1 MFVVL
6 LPQVCGPR
14 DLAAPCQRFCRLAC
28 SKDNVISA
36 LKGRGERLPQK
47 HISGFFSILSVAV
60 EFWNLFFK
68 QTVHYPP
75 QLAGSVEAIM
85 CNSPLVDVRPVMN
98 KDEVEAERF
107 AINSKLRFAW
117 QQVTTVS
124 IAMTISG
131 KTVKTSS

>member
-14 DLAAPCQRFCRLAC
+14 DLAGPCQHFCRLSC
-28 SKDNVISA
+28 SKDNIIRA
-36 LKGRGERLPQK
+36 LKGRGECLPQK

-60 EFWNLFFK
+60 EFLNLFFK

-107 AINSKLRFAW
+107 PINSKLRFA
-117 QQVTTVS
+117 
-124 IAMTISG
+124 
-131 KTVKTSS
+131 